1 MASLNKV
8 MAIGNAGAAP
18 EVRQFDNGNKIAQVR
33 IAVTE
38 RYTDRNGQSQESTEW
53 IPLIFNGKLAD
64 IAGQYIQKGSPVYV
78 EGKWKTRKWT
88 DQSGAEH
95 SATEVRVDVLQL
107 LGPRPQAAA
116 PAPQAPA
123 PQYGAAPAPQYPAA
137 PAPAAQPQYA
147 QAPQPPQP
155 QYAAAPAPPA
165 PQYAPQAQQP
175 APQPNGPAPAAPVNE
190 ETDLPFEFAPGV
202 RG

>member
-38 RYTDRNGQSQESTEW
+38 RYTDRNGQPQESTEW

-78 EGKWKTRKWT
+78 EGKWKSRKWT
-88 DQSGAEH
+88 DQAGVEH
-95 SATEVRVDVLQL
+95 ISTEVRVDVLQL

-116 PAPQAPA
+116 PAPQAAPQYGGQPA
-123 PQYGAAPAPQYPAA
+123 PQYGAAPAPQ
-137 PAPAAQPQYA
+137 PQYA
-147 QAPQPPQP
+147 QVPQPPQP
-155 QYAAAPAPPA
+155 QYAPAPAAAPAPQYGQQPAPPA
-165 PQYAPQAQQP
+165 PQPQYQQAPTPP
-175 APQPNGPAPAAPVNE
+175 AG
-190 ETDLPFEFAPGV
+190 TTGGTDDLPFL
-202 RG
+202 